1 MAYETDSNG
10 ELHPE
15 VPPLFTGNY
24 VFIVV
29 IENNETGEVYKENI
43 KAFAREIDA
52 QDYANSY
59 TQHWVDAT
67 ILLKKIN

>member
-1 MAYETDSNG
+1 MNEPDTND
-10 ELHPE
+10 ELHPA
-15 VPPLFTGNY
+15 VPPTFTGRY
-24 VFIVV
+24 VYIVV

-43 KAFAREIDA
+43 KAFANESDA

-67 ILLKKIN
+67 MLLKKIN

>member
-1 MAYETDSNG
+1 MVERDSNG
-10 ELHPE
+10 ELHLT
-15 VPPLFTGNY
+15 VPPDFTGRHVY
-24 VFIVV
+24 IVV

-43 KAFAREIDA
+43 KAFDREIDA
-52 QDYANSY
+52 QEYANSY

>member
-1 MAYETDSNG
+1 MNQEDENG
-10 ELHPE
+10 ELHPA
-15 VPPLFTGNY
+15 VPPTFTGDY
-24 VFIVV
+24 VYIVV

-43 KAFAREIDA
+43 KAFGRESDA

-59 TQHWVDAT
+59 TQHWVNAT